1 MRLALF
7 ATLLTTAFAAA
18 PLYADK
24 PDKPDKGDKKD
35 REEQKDRKEHADGQ
49 ADLSPWI
56 QAWAKEGIK
65 GRELTERLEKL
76 MDQQRAG
83 KLPPPPGAKKEA
95 RDGDQEKQ
103 AGHREEGEKKEREEA
118 EKGKGAERQPPPF
131 GRGPGMRGF
140 GGGPGMRGGGFGMR
154 GFGGGEDGRPGMREF
169 AQAHA
174 QVQAQLQELKTQV
187 ARLHEELSKLERRM
201 ESDKPGKGPRD
212 REARPEKPRKER
224 RHDKDDDDDHD
235 DHDKI

>member
-7 ATLLTTAFAAA
+7 ATLLTTAFVAA

-35 REEQKDRKEHADGQ
+35 REEQKDRKEHADRQ

-56 QAWAKEGIK
+56 QAWAKEGVK

-83 KLPPPPGAKKEA
+83 KLPPAPGAKKEA
-95 RDGDQEKQ
+95 RDGDEEKQ
-103 AGHREEGEKKEREEA
+103 AKRHDEGEKKEREEG
-118 EKGKGAERQPPPF
+118 EKGKGQLRQPPPF

-140 GGGPGMRGGGFGMR
+140 GGPGMRGGFGMR
-154 GFGGGEDGRPGMREF
+154 GGPGVRGFGGGDEGANF

-174 QVQAQLQELKTQV
+174 QVQAQLKELNVQV
-187 ARLHEELSKLERRM
+187 ARLREELSRLERRV

-224 RHDKDDDDDHD
+224 RHDKDDDGD

>member
-7 ATLLTTAFAAA
+7 ATLLTTAFVAA
-18 PLYADK
+18 PLYA
-24 PDKPDKGDKKD
+24 DKPDKGDKKD
-35 REEQKDRKEHADGQ
+35 REEQKDRKEHADRQ

-56 QAWAKEGIK
+56 QAWAKEGVK

-83 KLPPPPGAKKEA
+83 KLPPPPGAKREA
-95 RDGDQEKQ
+95 RDGDDGKEAKR
-103 AGHREEGEKKEREEA
+103 HEEGEKKEREEG
-118 EKGKGAERQPPPF
+118 ENRKGDDRQGPAFGRFGPP
-131 GRGPGMRGF
+131 RGPGMRGF
-140 GGGPGMRGGGFGMR
+140 GGPGMRGGFGMR
-154 GFGGGEDGRPGMREF
+154 GFGGGEEGRPGMREF

-174 QVQAQLQELKTQV
+174 QVQAQLQELKAQV
-187 ARLHEELSKLERRM
+187 ARLHEELSRLERRV
-201 ESDKPGKGPRD
+201 ESDKAGKGPRD

-224 RHDKDDDDDHD
+224 RHDKDDDDD